1 MVKPR
6 RLNIR
11 VTDNMNRQLERAA
24 RLHGVTMTAIIETA
38 LARYFGEADAE
49 PPEALLLR
57 RLDRLDRRHAA
68 LERDTL
74 IILETLQHYILYW
87 LTLTEPVPE
96 GERDGA
102 TALGRRRY
110 DHFMAQV
117 ARKIAGE

>member
-11 VTDNMNRQLERAA
+11 VTEKVNHQLERAA
-24 RLHGVTMTAIIETA
+24 QLHGVTMTAIIETA
-38 LARYFGEADAE
+38 LERYFGEASAE
-49 PPEALLLR
+49 PPESLILR
-57 RLDRLDRRHAA
+57 RLDRMDRRQAA
-68 LERDTL
+68 LERDTA
-74 IILETLQHYILYW
+74 ITLETLQHYILYW

-110 DHFMAQV
+110 DHFAEQV
-117 ARKIAGE
+117 ARKIAR

>member
-11 VTDNMNRQLERAA
+11 ITEKMNRQLERAA

-38 LARYFGEADAE
+38 LERYFGEATGE
-49 PPEALLLR
+49 PPEALILR
-57 RLDRLDRRHAA
+57 RLDRMDRRQAG

-74 IILETLQHYILYW
+74 VTLETLQHYILYW

-110 DHFMAQV
+110 DHFIAQV
-117 ARKIAGE
+117 ARRIAR